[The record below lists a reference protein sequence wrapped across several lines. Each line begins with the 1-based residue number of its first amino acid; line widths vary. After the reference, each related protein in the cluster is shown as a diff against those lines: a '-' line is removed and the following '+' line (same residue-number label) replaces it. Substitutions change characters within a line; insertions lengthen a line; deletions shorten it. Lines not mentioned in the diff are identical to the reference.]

1 MKSLSKELVGASA
14 IPIILSVLKNGD
26 SYGYEIV
33 QQVKKITNGE
43 IKWQEASIY
52 PVLKKL
58 ESTGMIKSYWK
69 VQQDERPRKY
79 YSILT
84 EGREQ
89 LEQNMHEWKLI
100 HSVFGRLWNL
110 NASD

>member
-1 MKSLSKELVGASA
+1 MKSISKELLGASA

-33 QQVKKITNGE
+33 QRVKELTNGE
-43 IKWQEASIY
+43 IKWQEPSIY

-58 ESTGMIKSYWK
+58 ESSGMIKSYWK
-69 VQQDERPRKY
+69 VQQGERPRKY
-79 YSILT
+79 YSILS
-84 EGREQ
+84 EGKVQ
-89 LEQNMHEWKLI
+89 LEQNMQEWQLV

-110 NASD
+110 SATE